1 VVAVTDPKRGE
12 SHDFS
17 RVEDVNDGTPS
28 VCVVTQPLS
37 AAGERISLNLLD
49 VLSAITQV
57 SLLTASVP
65 EQSHLREEYEVIG
78 VSDAGTGT
86 NILVAAA
93 RFVLNQLRMA
103 DRLRRREETV
113 VLFFGPTA
121 YLLPILVAKLA
132 GKTVVLQPRG
142 DVPLTLRLHWEE
154 RVPTPVARLLAGSV
168 WALERI
174 GFLLADHIV
183 TYTPSMAEEL
193 DLARYESKLH
203 SSGAR
208 YIDTERFAPAVPFEE
223 RERVVGFLGRIDEEK
238 GIRTLARVAQLLP
251 EDVTFVFAGDGQLSD
266 WLAAEL
272 ADERAAGTVELA
284 GWVDHEDV
292 PTVLNRFQLLVM
304 PSQPT
309 EGLPTVILEAFACG
323 TPVYATPVAGVP
335 DVVREGETGFRM
347 RALDAEVIADDV
359 VEILGNDDLS
369 AVGDRCRQL
378 VEDEY
383 SFEAAVDR
391 YRTILDAVS

>member
-1 VVAVTDPKRGE
+1 MSEGPPA
-12 SHDFS
+12 
-17 RVEDVNDGTPS
+17 

-37 AAGERISLNLLD
+37 DAGERISLNLLD

-65 EQSHLREEYEVIG
+65 EQSRLREEYEVIE

-93 RFVLNQLRMA
+93 RFLLNQLRMA
-103 DRLRRREETV
+103 ARLRRREEPV

-121 YLLPILVAKLA
+121 YLLPIVVATLA

-154 RVPTPVARLLAGSV
+154 RVPAPLARLLAGSV
-168 WALERI
+168 WVLEQI

-193 DLARYESKLH
+193 DLGRYDSKLH
-203 SSGAR
+203 TSGAR

-223 RERVVGFLGRIDEEK
+223 RDRVVGFLGRLDEEK

-251 EDVTFVFAGDGQLSD
+251 EDVTFVFAGDGQLSE
-266 WLAAEL
+266 WAAAEL
-272 ADERAAGTVELA
+272 ADEREADRVELT

-292 PTVLNRFQLLVM
+292 PAVLNRFQLLVM

-347 RALDAEVIADDV
+347 RALDAEVIAADV
-359 VEILGNDDLS
+359 EGILARDDLPAIS
-369 AVGDRCRQL
+369 DRCRQL

-383 SFEAAVDR
+383 SFGAAVDR
-391 YRTILDAVS
+391 YRAILAAVS